1 MLPHMLKL
9 RPPQCPAN
17 HNFFKKQNANS
28 ALIFNTLQSLWQF
41 MVPIKGKPNLFSNV
55 KRFSLLIVDKT

>member
-17 HNFFKKQNANS
+17 HNLKKKNANS

-41 MVPIKGKPNLFSNV
+41 MVAIKGKPNLFSNV